1 MIHLG
6 TQALEGSTNTHKK
19 DFLSVTPESVSQ
31 TQTLDSGRK
40 NLGREEQ
47 KKKLVACFLFCS
59 YESSS
64 VYQNSFLSRRMTR
77 PIGDQAFVPAKTIN
91 MQFYDGFCIK
101 TSF

>member
-47 KKKLVACFLFCS
+47 KKKKNQQPVFFFVAMRVVVYIKIAFCPD
-59 YESSS
+59 E
-64 VYQNSFLSRRMTR
+64 
-77 PIGDQAFVPAKTIN
+77 
-91 MQFYDGFCIK
+91 
-101 TSF
+101 